1 MKKLSSIIKI
11 TRPVNVLI
19 TFAVVIVG
27 SLISSNTFYLNQ
39 FVILS
44 AISASLIA
52 ASGNIINDYFDY
64 EIDLINRPNRPLPSE
79 QISKNFVLL
88 LYAIFVASGLIL
100 SHFIY
105 LESVYIV
112 MGTSIILF
120 YYSYSL
126 KGVPLLGNA
135 AIASCTA
142 LAFIYGGVAV
152 NNWQAALIPAVFA
165 FLINFVREI
174 VKDVQDIK
182 GDIKNGIV
190 TFPNRFGISSTRNLL
205 VIFILILIA
214 ATFFPFLINIYKI
227 EYFLIVLFTVDLPLV
242 FIIKYLLKNQLEA
255 KVSQISMMLKIIMLL
270 GLIAIIMG

>member
-27 SLISSNTFYLNQ
+27 ALISSNAFYLNQ

-64 EIDLINRPNRPLPSE
+64 EIDLINRPNRPLPAE

-112 MGTSIILF
+112 MGTSVILF
-120 YYSYSL
+120 LYSYEL
-126 KGVPLLGNA
+126 KGIPILGNA
-135 AIASCTA
+135 AIAICTG
-142 LAFIYGGVAV
+142 LAFIYSGVAV

>member
-27 SLISSNTFYLNQ
+27 ALISSNAFYLNQ

-79 QISKNFVLL
+79 QVSKNFVLL

-112 MGTSIILF
+112 MGTSVILF
-120 YYSYSL
+120 LYSYEL
-126 KGVPLLGNA
+126 KGIPILGNA
-135 AIASCTA
+135 AIAICTG
-142 LAFIYGGVAV
+142 LAFIYSGVAV
-152 NNWQAALIPAVFA
+152 NNWQAAVIPAVFA

-174 VKDVQDIK
+174 VKDVQDTK

-205 VIFILILIA
+205 VIFVLILIA
-214 ATFFPFLINIYKI
+214 ATFFPFLTNIYKI
-227 EYFLIVLFTVDLPLV
+227 EYFLVVLFTVDLPLV
-242 FIIKYLLKNQLEA
+242 FIIKFLLKNQLEA
-255 KVSQISMMLKIIMLL
+255 KVSQISLMLKIIMLF